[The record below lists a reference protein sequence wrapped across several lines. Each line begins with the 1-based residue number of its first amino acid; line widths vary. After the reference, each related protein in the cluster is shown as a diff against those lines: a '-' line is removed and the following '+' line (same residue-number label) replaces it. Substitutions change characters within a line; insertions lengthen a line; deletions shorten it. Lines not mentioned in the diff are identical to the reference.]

1 MVHTKGG
8 ENAMMLK
15 KEKFITINKWAL
27 YTGMTLYVIGLFT
40 PVKYLQPGL
49 LFAFFAGFF
58 CLLHKDYFAAKPR
71 VAAHLWMLP
80 VFVTL
85 MTSQAPLVKNPGDNP
100 GMFVL
105 SLLTSLIPFLLL
117 IGAQSEEKPPRKPR
131 LKIVSF
137 RTVVQCTIFM
147 IWASVTSYCFIKGTR
162 PDMLFWAM
170 FHVFTVVMFPA
181 FIGRLICGWI
191 CPNATLQDALFKNMT
206 YKRPIPTLPKAIDA
220 QSSTAAMNISGKFDA
235 RAPLFPATLLM
246 AWFPM
251 FFAETIWDLTKV
263 DWYPIAFMY
272 PLILGS
278 MLFPW
283 RKMCTHFCWL
293 SPYRALNCH
302 NSLWRIRYNRTKCK
316 NCKVCQAEKACPF
329 YIDIRNQDNEMP
341 ATCCLCFS
349 CMEACPFE
357 GVITY
362 KRDPA
367 EKARLKAESKGL
379 SVPEAAVQQKN

>member
-1 MVHTKGG
+1 
-8 ENAMMLK
+8 MMLVK
-15 KEKFITINKWAL
+15 NTFVKINKWAVYFAIAL
-27 YTGMTLYVIGLFT
+27 YLIGLFT

-49 LFAFFAGFF
+49 LFVFFAAFLSLF
-58 CLLHKDYFAAKPR
+58 HKEYFAAKPR
-71 VAAHLWMLP
+71 LAAHLWMLP
-80 VFVTL
+80 L
-85 MTSQAPLVKNPGDNP
+85 GMMLLTSQAPLTRDEGGNPV
-100 GMFVL
+100 MYIL
-105 SLLTSLIPFLLL
+105 SFLTALIPFVIL
-117 IGAQSEEKPPRKPR
+117 IRSHSEEKPPRKPR
-131 LKIVSF
+131 LKAISI
-137 RTVVQCTIFM
+137 RTVVQCSIFM
-147 IWASVTSYCFIKGTR
+147 IWASVTSYCFIRGTR

-170 FHVFTVVMFPA
+170 FHVFTVAIFPV
-181 FIGRLICGWI
+181 FFGRVICGWI

-206 YKRPIPTLPKAIDA
+206 YKRPIPTLPRAIDA

-246 AWFPM
+246 SWFPM
-251 FFAETIWDLTKV
+251 FFAETVWDLTGV

-272 PLILGS
+272 G
-278 MLFPW
+278 LFIFSLFLPW

-293 SPYRALNCH
+293 SSYRGINCH
-302 NSLWRIRYNRTKCK
+302 NSLWHIRYNRSKCK

-379 SVPEAAVQQKN
+379 PVPEAAVQQKN